1 MEKIKE
7 INSKCTVLTV
17 ENIDTDQIIPAVHL
31 KSIDRL
37 NFGQHLFSSWR
48 QDGKLNLEEWPREG
62 SKNKI
67 LVAGTNFGCGSSREH
82 AVWALYDY
90 GFRAVLATKIA
101 DIFSL
106 NALNNG
112 LLPIEIDQESYEYLV
127 KNTEEEI
134 TINLENQVVIIPSLN
149 KQIHFEISSFKKDCL
164 INGFDTIDYLLN
176 TEKEIEQYELNVKSE
191 VESQKIN

>member
-7 INSKCTVLTV
+7 IKSKYTVLPV

-48 QDGKLNLEEWPREG
+48 QDGKLTPAEEWPIEG
-62 SKNKI
+62 SPNKI

-90 GFRAVLATKIA
+90 GFRAVLSVKIA
-101 DIFSL
+101 DIFTL
-106 NALNNG
+106 NSLNNG
-112 LLPIEIDQESYEYLV
+112 LLPIEIDQQTYDYLIQN
-127 KNTEEEI
+127 KEQEI
-134 TINLENQVVIIPSLN
+134 TVNLENQIVRIPSIN
-149 KQIHFEISSFKKDCL
+149 KEIHFSISPFKKDCL

-176 TEKEIEQYELNVKSE
+176 TRKEIEAYEQE
-191 VESQKIN
+191 R

>member
-1 MEKIKE
+1 MEKIKQ
-7 INSKCTVLTV
+7 ITSNYTVLPV

-37 NFGQHLFSSWR
+37 NFGQHLFSLWR
-48 QDGKLNLEEWPREG
+48 QDGKLNPEEWPLEG

-90 GFRAVLATKIA
+90 GFRAVLSVKIA
-101 DIFSL
+101 DIFTL

-112 LLPIEIDQESYEYLV
+112 LLPIEIDQETYDYLIEN
-127 KNTEEEI
+127 KEEKI
-134 TINLENQVVIIPSLN
+134 TINLENQVVQIPSIN
-149 KQIHFEISSFKKDCL
+149 KEIPFSISIQSSSPGCAPP
-164 INGFDTIDYLLN
+164 ITIDCN
-176 TEKEIEQYELNVKSE
+176 Q
-191 VESQKIN
+191 Q

>member
-7 INSKCTVLTV
+7 IKSNYTVLTV

-37 NFGQHLFSSWR
+37 NFGQHLFSLWR
-48 QDGKLNLEEWPREG
+48 EDGKLNPSDWPIEG
-62 SKNKI
+62 SRNKI

-90 GFRAVLATKIA
+90 GFRAVLSVRIA
-101 DIFSL
+101 DIFTL
-106 NALNNG
+106 NSLNNG
-112 LLPIEIDQESYEYLV
+112 LLPIEIDQDTYNYLV
-127 KNTEEEI
+127 ENKDQEI
-134 TINLENQVVIIPSLN
+134 IINLEKQEVQIPSI
-149 KQIHFEISSFKKDCL
+149 QRVVHFSISPFKKDCL

-176 TEKEIEQYELNVKSE
+176 TQKEIEVYE
-191 VESQKIN
+191 QKR